1 MSDKEIYEFLLN
13 DKVQENLIITD
24 DDGITFEMEELG
36 IIPMHGVI
44 YAVMDL
50 LKINNIE
57 VTEEEQGLVLLELDY
72 DEELDEYY
80 VVTIEEDD
88 LFNEVIEAFEQLPIE

>member
-80 VVTIEEDD
+80 VATIEEDD

>member
-13 DKVQENLIITD
+13 DKVLENLIITD

-80 VVTIEEDD
+80 VATIEEDD